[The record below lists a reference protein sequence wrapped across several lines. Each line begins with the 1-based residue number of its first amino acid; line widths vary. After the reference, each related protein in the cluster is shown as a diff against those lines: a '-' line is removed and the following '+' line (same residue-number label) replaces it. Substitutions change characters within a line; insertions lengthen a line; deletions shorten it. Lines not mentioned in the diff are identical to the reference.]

1 MVIVRERSEMKKAVI
16 VIELVDES
24 EEASNEEVRAEIVEK
39 LESEYAVIPWMKN
52 VETVTVIESRE

>member
-1 MVIVRERSEMKKAVI
+1 MEMKKAVI